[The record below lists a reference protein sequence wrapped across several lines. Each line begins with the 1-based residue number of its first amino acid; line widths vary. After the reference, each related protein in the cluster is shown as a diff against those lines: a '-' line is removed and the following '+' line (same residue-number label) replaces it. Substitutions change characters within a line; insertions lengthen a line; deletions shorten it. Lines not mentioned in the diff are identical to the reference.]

1 MKLRFLWTVLAVLA
15 LAAPARA
22 ELQIGRFGGNAR
34 SDADSFSGDDS

>member
-22 ELQIGRFGGNAR
+22 ELQI
-34 SDADSFSGDDS
+34 DVSGAMRDPMPDR